1 MISKNKYYG
10 TDFVDNLEEIENELN
25 EFKIMFNEKSCLK
38 MKKKEKKFKNKP
50 AWDY

>member
-10 TDFVDNLEEIENELN
+10 LDDSLEEIENELS

-38 MKKKEKKFKNKP
+38 VKKKEKKFKNKP
-50 AWDY
+50 VWDS